1 MKEIVER
8 FISYTRIDTTSVDD
22 SEVCPSSPNQFI
34 LAHQLE
40 EELKELLIEIE
51 EEDETAILM
60 EAIDVI
66 IATETLLRQYPR
78 ELVDA
83 AANMV
88 YMKNRVRDY
97 WEFPIDDEDDDDKE

>member
-1 MKEIVER
+1 MSFFGVTIAKGYDYNFPKIKGSEDFSAIVQAKK
-8 FISYTRIDTTSVDD
+8 I
-22 SEVCPSSPNQFI
+22 
-34 LAHQLE
+34 E

-66 IATETLLRQYPR
+66 IATETLLRQHPR